1 MNNAVNTPTDK
12 QNELRT
18 DSGEELGKG
27 EISGDDGIRDEHEDA
42 GTTIPCKTPEMTFAS
57 PNAPKLIAVAAIA
70 APRTADES
78 GLEQEN
84 AKAAI
89 KEGARNRM

>member
-1 MNNAVNTPTDK
+1 MVDMGSEMVPDG
-12 QNELRT
+12 LRT
-18 DSGEELGKG
+18 
-27 EISGDDGIRDEHEDA
+27 
-42 GTTIPCKTPEMTFAS
+42 IPSKTPEMTFAI
-57 PNAPKLIAVAAIA
+57 PNAPKLTAAAAIA